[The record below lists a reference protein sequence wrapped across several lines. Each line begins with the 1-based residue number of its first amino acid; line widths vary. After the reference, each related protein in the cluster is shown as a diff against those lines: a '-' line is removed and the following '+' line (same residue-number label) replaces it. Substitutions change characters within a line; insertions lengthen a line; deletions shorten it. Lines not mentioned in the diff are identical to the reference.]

1 MKNKRIFIFAGYDNQ
16 GIIDD
21 SLLYYLNALSK
32 LGDII
37 FFMDNSLSKF
47 EKAKLCS
54 VPNILYVGAKSH
66 GEYDFGSYKRL
77 YQWANNKNI
86 LKKYDWIYLVNDSV
100 YGPFSSLKPV
110 LESMESSGA
119 DATSIFKSVKNNQE
133 FLQTWFL
140 GLRKDI
146 ALSDWF
152 NKFINDIKKE
162 NTKKNIVEK
171 YEFGLNNLLVQN
183 NVKTHSYMFD
193 KKLHMT
199 RNPLH
204 FFRAGLPFLKKNA
217 VLSPHS
223 HIGEIKYILKALPK
237 FNSNFVLDNIKRLRG
252 DMYIKHWIFGLAFI
266 RYIYRK
272 ILFGKNVL
280 GYKKGNINSDSY
292 E

>member
-1 MKNKRIFIFAGYDNQ
+1 MKNKRIFIFAGYDKH

-21 SLLYYLNALSK
+21 SLLYYLNALSE

-37 FFMDNSLSKF
+37 FFMDNSISKF

-54 VPNILYVGAKSH
+54 VPNILYIDAKRH

-77 YQWANNKNI
+77 YQWADNKDIIKN
-86 LKKYDWIYLVNDSV
+86 YSWIYLVNDSV

-110 LESMESSGA
+110 LENMESSGA

-140 GLRKDI
+140 GLRKNI

-162 NTKKNIVEK
+162 DTKKNIVEK
-171 YEFGLNNLLVQN
+171 YEFGLNNLLIKN
-183 NVKTHSYMFD
+183 KVKTYSYMFD

-204 FFRAGLPFLKKNA
+204 FFRTGLPFLKKNA
-217 VLSPHS
+217 VLNPHS

-237 FNSNFVLDNIKRLRG
+237 VSSNFILDNIKRLRG
-252 DMYIKHWIFGLAFI
+252 DMYIKHWIFGFALI
-266 RYIYRK
+266 RYIYK
-272 ILFGKNVL
+272 KFLFGKNVV
-280 GYKKGNINSDSY
+280 
-292 E
+292 